1 MKKLMIGLVL
11 VLAAATSHASEY
23 RGTVQSMTPTSLNLI
38 VGTGEALRLITIQL
52 TPTTTRP
59 ANLQPGDIALVSGHC
74 CFGLSRAAMPTEM
87 IADTVKKCE
96 TDEYGLVK
104 DCH

>member
-1 MKKLMIGLVL
+1 MKKLMFGLVL
-11 VLAAATSHASEY
+11 LLAAVTSEASSY

-38 VGTGEALRLITIQL
+38 VGTGEALRLITVQL

-59 ANLQPGDIALVSGHC
+59 AKLEPGDIAVVEGHC

-87 IADTVKKCE
+87 IADTIKKCE
-96 TDEYGLVK
+96 VNEYGLVK
-104 DCH
+104 DCR